1 MRCPRHT
8 NRRCLRSGGCLILG
22 NIGLEMGRRW
32 SRLGM
37 AVARLEVRWVL
48 VMLPRTLGDLVL
60 WKRILVTHEC

>member
-1 MRCPRHT
+1 M
-8 NRRCLRSGGCLILG
+8 G

-48 VMLPRTLGDLVL
+48 VMLPRTLWDLVL